1 MNKYF
6 TTRPNGV
13 VSALTETAVVSMD
26 LGARARQEA
35 FNIARARGEHAAP
48 VYSVSVTPMNA
59 TMDHATADRLA
70 HAGAAFDIVNGRAVQ
85 TARLSGDGYA
95 PLAGDGVL

>member
-6 TTRPNGV
+6 THSNAS
-13 VSALTETAVVSMD
+13 VSAMTPVEAANMN

-35 FNIARARGEHAAP
+35 FNYARARGEHAAP
-48 VYSVSVTPMNA
+48 VYSVSVTPMSA
-59 TMDHATADRLA
+59 TMDRATADRFA